1 MRSYLAENAFA
12 FVKLRRQPQALIKIE
27 AETPVSSVEATVDA
41 ALSEAAQHLQ
51 HEEYGLALAAYQ
63 ALSALVLR
71 ELTPETPPTT
81 FEVDVVRPPL
91 AQVLTK
97 LFATSV
103 RLLGTRAPADGPAP
117 TPTPTPPVI
126 RTPPVTRTPIAIGPR
141 VLRAHVL
148 EALPVIDPPVVVARP
163 LRFELPLGREIH
175 VLDVSSNGA
184 AALKTFYEKRVRVA
198 NAATVASQPPRS
210 NLGAYL
216 PHIYSFVI
224 PMAIGDCHAGLG
236 AYEAAKSSYASALEY
251 PYLDEIELVRVWT
264 RLAEL
269 IVEIGD
275 HAYRAAGNDAA
286 RITAVAAVYEQ
297 IVTRTGSL
305 DAASV
310 LYADARFAAIK
321 TRVQALLGNADPLGA
336 DENPAISAVVLR
348 ARQRLSQITAGLN
361 FFGFAP
367 DYMPPFTFEHL
378 QTTARYFA
386 QQASRLGAMY
396 INFKSQAER
405 EELGRAQLDQQV
417 EVARATVDLER
428 LNLTEARAGLKVAQQ
443 GLAYANLQ
451 KQHAV
456 QARDA
461 FNDVRWELL
470 ELTYL
475 EAWSSAATVDEDDEI
490 TQTISGFTY
499 YSSDHKRRSLVLS
512 DLAKKKTRISHDLEA
527 KRLQREIE
535 SATAYAQ
542 IAQAQVAQAQA
553 RVNITEMRVQIAGL
567 QQRHAEEN
575 RDFVDGKELNAGAWY
590 EMARSVRGLA
600 RRYLDMA
607 TEAAFL
613 MERAY
618 ALETGRD
625 LGRIRFDLAS
635 STASGELAGEF
646 LLADIDS
653 FTQDYLTSVRT
664 KRAPSKLVV
673 SLSDTF
679 PIAFETL
686 KRSGRCSFETAL
698 AQLERGFPGAWL
710 AKLRNVEVVF
720 VGITSAAGLQ
730 GTLRNIGLSR
740 IRFADKTETTIL
752 APADV
757 LPLSQYEP
765 RRDSLLFRFNANE
778 LRVFENCGFAT
789 RWQLDL
795 PLDANDFDL
804 SQILDVQLVLYF
816 DSFYDT
822 TLEDT
827 VRAALPPGGSSARGF
842 SLGLYWPD
850 ELFYLR
856 NQGTAQLGF
865 VAGEIPFN
873 QVAPIRRSV
882 TLRASGA
889 PDVIR
894 GLVVRVAS
902 QDLGSEIKATLD
914 ASGTLTNGAL
924 APLLGRSLFDRWTVR
939 IAADDNPG
947 RVAPAAPVLERLT
960 DLQVFVEYDFTYR
973 TAG

>member
-1 MRSYLAENAFA
+1 
-12 FVKLRRQPQALIKIE
+12 
-27 AETPVSSVEATVDA
+27 
-41 ALSEAAQHLQ
+41 
-51 HEEYGLALAAYQ
+51 
-63 ALSALVLR
+63 
-71 ELTPETPPTT
+71 
-81 FEVDVVRPPL
+81 
-91 AQVLTK
+91 
-97 LFATSV
+97 
-103 RLLGTRAPADGPAP
+103 
-117 TPTPTPPVI
+117 
-126 RTPPVTRTPIAIGPR
+126 
-141 VLRAHVL
+141 
-148 EALPVIDPPVVVARP
+148 
-163 LRFELPLGREIH
+163 
-175 VLDVSSNGA
+175 
-184 AALKTFYEKRVRVA
+184 
-198 NAATVASQPPRS
+198 
-210 NLGAYL
+210 
-216 PHIYSFVI
+216 
-224 PMAIGDCHAGLG
+224 
-236 AYEAAKSSYASALEY
+236 
-251 PYLDEIELVRVWT
+251 
-264 RLAEL
+264 
-269 IVEIGD
+269 
-275 HAYRAAGNDAA
+275 
-286 RITAVAAVYEQ
+286 
-297 IVTRTGSL
+297 
-305 DAASV
+305 
-310 LYADARFAAIK
+310 
-321 TRVQALLGNADPLGA
+321 
-336 DENPAISAVVLR
+336 
-348 ARQRLSQITAGLN
+348 
-361 FFGFAP
+361 
-367 DYMPPFTFEHL
+367 
-378 QTTARYFA
+378 
-386 QQASRLGAMY
+386 
-396 INFKSQAER
+396 
-405 EELGRAQLDQQV
+405 
-417 EVARATVDLER
+417 
-428 LNLTEARAGLKVAQQ
+428 
-443 GLAYANLQ
+443 
-451 KQHAV
+451 
-456 QARDA
+456 
-461 FNDVRWELL
+461 
-470 ELTYL
+470 
-475 EAWSSAATVDEDDEI
+475 
-490 TQTISGFTY
+490 
-499 YSSDHKRRSLVLS
+499 
-512 DLAKKKTRISHDLEA
+512 
-527 KRLQREIE
+527 LQREIE

-889 PDVIR
+889 PDVIG

-939 IAADDNPG
+939 IAAEDNPG
-947 RVAPAAPVLERLT
+947 RVAAAAPVLERLT